1 VAAIAVGNILAAV
14 GFGIFGLRLDYLLRL
29 VVHSGGELLAV
40 QALAILLLEGDGS
53 VEWLMFYREDG
64 TASFV
69 GMQHVVGRI
78 GSRSGSF
85 VLETSG
91 SYDGK
96 TARASWSIVP
106 GSGTNGLSGL
116 HGSETYVAGHGS
128 TAEITLEYELA

>member
-1 VAAIAVGNILAAV
+1 MAAKAAGTFEVIAW
-14 GFGIFGLRLDYLLRL
+14 DEKPYLEMADGRKLTRAS
-29 VVHSGGELLAV
+29 VTQRFSGDIEGE
-40 QALAILLLEGDGS
+40 GS

-69 GMQHVVGRI
+69 GMQHVVGKI

-96 TARASWSIVP
+96 AARASWSVVA
-106 GSGTNGLSGL
+106 GSGTSDLRGLRGSG
-116 HGSETYVAGHGS
+116 TYVAGHGS
-128 TAEITLEYELA
+128 TAEITLEYELS

>member
-1 VAAIAVGNILAAV
+1 MAAKAAGTFEV
-14 GFGIFGLRLDYLLRL
+14 TAWDEKPYLEMADGRKLTRAS
-29 VVHSGGELLAV
+29 VTQRFSGDIEGE
-40 QALAILLLEGDGS
+40 GS

-69 GMQHVVGRI
+69 GMQHVVGKI
-78 GSRSGSF
+78 GGRSGSF

-106 GSGTNGLSGL
+106 GSGTNGLNGLRGSG
-116 HGSETYVAGHGS
+116 TYVAGHGS

>member
-1 VAAIAVGNILAAV
+1 MAAKAAGTFEV
-14 GFGIFGLRLDYLLRL
+14 TAWEEKPYLEMGDGRKLTRAS
-29 VVHSGGELLAV
+29 VTQRFSGDIEGE
-40 QALAILLLEGDGS
+40 GS

-69 GMQHVVGRI
+69 GMQHVVGNI

-96 TARASWSIVP
+96 TARASWSVVP
-106 GSGTNGLSGL
+106 GSGTNGMSG
-116 HGSETYVAGHGS
+116 GGGVGRYVEGH
-128 TAEITLEYELA
+128 

>member
-1 VAAIAVGNILAAV
+1 MRDGGQSSGYVRVTAW
-14 GFGIFGLRLDYLLRL
+14 DEKPYLEMADGRKLTRAS
-29 VVHSGGELLAV
+29 VTQRFSGDIEGE
-40 QALAILLLEGDGS
+40 GS
-53 VEWLMFYREDG
+53 VEWLMFYREDK

-69 GMQHVVGRI
+69 GMQHVVGKI
-78 GSRSGSF
+78 GGRSGSF

-106 GSGTNGLSGL
+106 GSGTNGLKGLRGSG
-116 HGSETYVAGHGS
+116 TYVAGHGT